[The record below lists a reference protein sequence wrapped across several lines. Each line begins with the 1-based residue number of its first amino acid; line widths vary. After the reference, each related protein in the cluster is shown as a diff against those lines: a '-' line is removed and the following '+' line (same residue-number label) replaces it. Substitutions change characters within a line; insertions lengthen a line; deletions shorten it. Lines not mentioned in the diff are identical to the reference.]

1 MTSLLDA
8 LYTYAQEQ
16 RMGPALGQLGA
27 EFHAAYRLAGEEREA
42 LENTLEGQAA
52 QLFARYLDHQAESGL
67 GQSTALFRCGLSIG
81 LELGALA
88 HGT

>member
-8 LYTYAQEQ
+8 LYTYAQDQ
-16 RMGPALGQLGA
+16 RMGPALALSGA
-27 EFHAAYRLAGEEREA
+27 EFHAAYRLAGEEREE

-52 QLFARYLDHQAESGL
+52 QLFARYLDHQAASGL
-67 GQSTALFRCGLSIG
+67 GQSTALFRCGLAIG